1 MDKCPKCGNK
11 LSPVDVL
18 CPRCGALVEVIH
30 VASHPNAVS
39 AENAGVVISRQPRPD
54 EVKNDFL
61 MTRQAQKAASPA
73 KESDMPISLQ
83 AQNDV
88 PALAEDDLPM
98 SRQARKAALRAQKVK
113 EVRRKAPKKEDT
125 DIEDTPSK
133 KWLEIEEI
141 AVEETPE
148 RQVIAADETAIED
161 NSFYETADDGI
172 FDSQT
177 SDALPEDNELSD
189 DAPRRFRMHS
199 TDEPVS
205 EPHKK
210 MLRRRSPVALIVLMW
225 VVIAAAI
232 FGAFYF
238 LDTHVAYAYGG
249 WDDFVRQ
256 ITNSKIEL
264 DTSASY
270 LNSINVNISEFQ
282 TENGAPAHRFD
293 INMSDAKSVKV
304 LPLGDTFDMD
314 NGSASF
320 TVADEE
326 LARKLGEVSS
336 DPTIDTD
343 GVSLEVSTSSQT
355 FTYPVTSLRLM
366 LTEAIYTRETPST
379 QIWTEETLPIAM
391 TVSPDASV
399 FINNANH
406 ATEIDENGHLSVSMP
421 LDMGENLFVI
431 EVIQPGRRT
440 VKENFKIT
448 REEERTSL
456 APSADYLRVNE
467 TSFECLGTTAPGAT
481 ITATLGSQSF
491 TALVAADGSFSLACS
506 VEEIGIHELTIRASI
521 EGHSNAEATVA
532 VEYLPEPN
540 TFMAGAKELSVGQ
553 ITKDLNSLGDTGI
566 KAAGTV
572 GSLTSETNKQTFV
585 LTNGSDTI
593 SCYYYGTVR
602 LSQNSAYTFFG
613 IADPERSS
621 FYVMYVV

>member
-30 VASHPNAVS
+30 VASHPDAMPAQN
-39 AENAGVVISRQPRPD
+39 EGVVISRQPRPN
-54 EVKNDFL
+54 EVKNDL
-61 MTRQAQKAASPA
+61 SMAQQAQKAVSPT
-73 KESDMPISLQ
+73 KEIDLPISQQ

-88 PALAEDDLPM
+88 PALEEDDLPM

-113 EVRRKAPKKEDT
+113 EVRRKASKEDT

-141 AVEETPE
+141 AVEEAPE

-161 NSFYETADDGI
+161 NSFNETADDGI
-172 FDSQT
+172 FDSQA
-177 SDALPEDNELSD
+177 SEALPEDNELSD
-189 DAPRRFRMHS
+189 DASRRYRTH
-199 TDEPVS
+199 TTNDPVS
-205 EPHKK
+205 EPRKK
-210 MLRRRSPVALIVLMW
+210 VLSRRSPVALIVLMW

-238 LDTHVAYAYGG
+238 LDTHVAHAYGG

-256 ITNSKIEL
+256 ITNSKVEL
-264 DTSASY
+264 DTGSSY
-270 LNSINVNISEFQ
+270 LSSIDVNISESQ
-282 TENGAPAHRFD
+282 TENGALAHRFD
-293 INMSDAKSVKV
+293 ISMSNAKSVKV
-304 LPLGDTFDMD
+304 LPLGDTFNMD
-314 NGSASF
+314 NGTASF

-326 LARKLGEVSS
+326 LARKLGEISS
-336 DPTIDTD
+336 APTIDIS
-343 GVSLEVSTSSQT
+343 GVSLEVSTSSET

-366 LTEAIYTRETPST
+366 LTGADYTRETPST
-379 QIWTEETLPIAM
+379 QIWTEETMPIAM
-391 TVSPDASV
+391 TVSPDATV
-399 FINNANH
+399 LINNANH

-448 REEERTSL
+448 REEQRTSL
-456 APSADYLRVNE
+456 APNTDYLRVNE
-467 TSFECLGTTAPGAT
+467 TSFKCLGTTAPGAA
-481 ITATLGSQSF
+481 ITATLDDQSF
-491 TALVAADGSFSLACS
+491 TALVAADGTFSLACS
-506 VEEIGIHELTIRASI
+506 VDGIGMHKLIISATSD
-521 EGHSNAEATVA
+521 GHSNAEATVV

-540 TFMAGAKELSVGQ
+540 AFMAGAKELSVGQ
-553 ITKDLNSLGDTGI
+553 ITKSLDSLGDAGI
-566 KAAGTV
+566 QAAGTV

-602 LSQNSAYTFFG
+602 LSQNSSYTFFG
-613 IADPERSS
+613 IADPERNS